1 MNLSTVLSLAAVL
14 FKSYFRASRP
24 GYRSPFSNPRVVIL
38 VDVVLFTASFGLI
51 SYLLPSLPS
60 DLTILLQPVVAQAIV
75 GLPVILTSAVILAG
89 ILFELG
95 QTSGLASSEAV
106 NWLPVTPQEY
116 VIGSSVSV
124 CFAYSLFPALA
135 FGLTIPLALRFGMSS
150 VIPFFVLI
158 SLLSFLWGAVI
169 VETLR
174 AVMNRIS
181 TSVYKRSGRFGVV
194 LRLALLVTLLVAVQI
209 AFNPYILYAV
219 LSSIVSGINLAW
231 FVPMVWPSVVVLSL
245 LLSDNTRAAVFVL
258 LSAVFTFLILES
270 AAWLR
275 VRYWSPM
282 AVTISVS
289 TSTVY
294 TPKERSFLWLD
305 SVSFSLASKELK
317 SLSRRKDM
325 ARFLAIPI
333 MLVIVTILPIITSG
347 EDSQTALSGV
357 SLLLLSEA
365 SIILPIMLS
374 SVSIGQ
380 EGRSITN
387 IYMLP
392 ISAEELIKGKLFHAW
407 IISGVAVFGIAVLM
421 QILAPVSPLQFL
433 VTLVAIAFIVVTEG
447 YIGLGAGSRHPDFT
461 IGPRARYVTFTGF
474 IIAFALGLAVTATT
488 LLPLIL
494 YFTGFFTILIGG
506 SISIL
511 LTIMSTIVVGM
522 ALLILARSYCKR
534 GVEKFLSNME
544 V

>member
-1 MNLSTVLSLAAVL
+1 MNMSTVLSLAAVL

-24 GYRSPFSNPRVVIL
+24 GHRSPFSNPRI
-38 VDVVLFTASFGLI
+38 VLLLDMMLFAVSFGFI
-51 SYLLPSLPS
+51 SYLLPSIPH
-60 DLTILLQPVVAQAIV
+60 DLTILLQPIVAQAIV

-106 NWLPVTPQEY
+106 NWLPVSPQEY
-116 VIGSSVSV
+116 VVGSSISV
-124 CFAYSLFPALA
+124 CFAYSLFPVFA

-150 VIPFFVLI
+150 VVPFFILI
-158 SLLSFLWGAVI
+158 SLLSFLWGAII
-169 VETLR
+169 VEALR
-174 AVMNRIS
+174 AMMNRIS

-194 LRLALLVTLLVAVQI
+194 LRLALLVALLVVVQI

-219 LSSIVSGINLAW
+219 LSSIVSGISLAW
-231 FVPMVWPSVVVLSL
+231 FVPMVWPSVTILSL
-245 LLSDNTRAAVFVL
+245 LVSDGARAAVFIL
-258 LSAVFTFLILES
+258 LSIVFTFLILEA

-282 AVTISVS
+282 AVTIAVS

-294 TPKERSFLWLD
+294 IPKERSFLWLNP
-305 SVSFSLASKELK
+305 VSYVLASKELK

-333 MLVIVTILPIITSG
+333 MLVVVTFLPIVISG
-347 EDSQTALSGV
+347 ENPQTAMSGV
-357 SLLLLSEA
+357 SLVLLSEA

-380 EGRSITN
+380 EGRSIAN

-392 ISAEELIKGKLFHAW
+392 ISSEELLKGKLFHSW
-407 IISGVAVFGIAVLM
+407 VISGAAIFGIAVLM
-421 QILAPVSPLQFL
+421 QLLAPVSPLQFL
-433 VTLVAIAFIVVTEG
+433 ATLVAMAFIIVTEG
-447 YIGLGAGSRHPDFT
+447 YVGLGAGSRHPDFT
-461 IGPRARYVTFTGF
+461 IGPRARYVTFVGF
-474 IIAFALGLAVTATT
+474 LSAFGMGLMVTAAT
-488 LLPLIL
+488 LTPLIL
-494 YFTGFFTILIGG
+494 YFTGFFTTLIGG

-511 LTIMSTIVVGM
+511 LTIISTAAVGM
-522 ALLILARSYCKR
+522 VLLILARSYCRR
-534 GVEKFLSNME
+534 GVEKLLSNME